1 MNYQGVVIAQ
11 RSAVKRKRIGTV
23 AATYCRFT
31 RGQPSAVAAACGS
44 LRRVIEFAR
53 MQNGSR
59 QWLHAYSNSRLSKI
73 ETTIDPVT
81 PTRLEKEKE
90 HAAPTRALVT

>member
-1 MNYQGVVIAQ
+1 
-11 RSAVKRKRIGTV
+11 
-23 AATYCRFT
+23 
-31 RGQPSAVAAACGS
+31 
-44 LRRVIEFAR
+44 

-90 HAAPTRALVT
+90 HAAPTRALGT

>member
-1 MNYQGVVIAQ
+1 
-11 RSAVKRKRIGTV
+11 
-23 AATYCRFT
+23 
-31 RGQPSAVAAACGS
+31 
-44 LRRVIEFAR
+44 

-81 PTRLEKEKE
+81 PTRLEKKKNM
-90 HAAPTRALVT
+90 PRQRGRLGLSSVIPL